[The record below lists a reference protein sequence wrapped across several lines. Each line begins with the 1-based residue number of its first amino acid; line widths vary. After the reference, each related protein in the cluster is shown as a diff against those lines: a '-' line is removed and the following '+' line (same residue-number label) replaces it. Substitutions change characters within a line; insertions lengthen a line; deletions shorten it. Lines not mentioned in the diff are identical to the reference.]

1 MSMRVLVTG
10 ASGFVGRA
18 LCPALRTDG
27 HSVLRAVRRDDGQ
40 PDTVVSGD
48 LGPSCEWLDRVEC
61 PDVIVHLAARVH
73 QMNERQDDA
82 ERLHQEAN
90 TQGTLALARRARER
104 GVRRFVF
111 VSSVKV
117 NGEGRSQPYRADDIP
132 RPADAYARSKADA
145 EAGLMQIAA
154 QGGGME
160 VVIIRPPLVYGPG
173 VGGNFGSLLKWV
185 RRGYPLPLASVTGN
199 RRSFV
204 AIDNLVSLIVLCIDH
219 PSAVGAIWMV
229 SDDQDV
235 STAVLLRRMAAALG
249 RPVRLLPLA
258 PSLLGLVA
266 TICGKQAAMVRLCG
280 DLSVDVSATRRTLGW
295 SPVVS
300 LDEGLRRCG
309 RDTV

>member
-1 MSMRVLVTG
+1 MRVLVTG

-18 LCPALRTDG
+18 LCPALGAAG
-27 HSVLRAVRRDDGQ
+27 HRVLRAVRRDDGQ

-48 LGPSCEWLDRVEC
+48 LGTSCEWLDRVEC

-73 QMNERQDDA
+73 QMNERRDDA
-82 ERLHQEAN
+82 ERLHQLAN

-117 NGEGRSQPYRADDIP
+117 NGEGRPQPYRADDIP

-154 QGGGME
+154 QGGME

-185 RRGYPLPLASVTGN
+185 RRGYPLPLASVTDN
-199 RRSFV
+199 RRSLV

-219 PSAVGAIWMV
+219 PSAAGAIWMV

-235 STAVLLRRMAAALG
+235 STAELLQRMAAVFG
-249 RPVRLLPLA
+249 RPARLWPLPPAMLELIA
-258 PSLLGLVA
+258 V
-266 TICGKQAAMVRLCG
+266 ICGKRAAVARLCG
-280 DLSVDVSATRRTLGW
+280 NLSVDVSATRRTLGW

-309 RDTV
+309 RDAA

>member
-1 MSMRVLVTG
+1 MRVLVTG

-18 LCPALRTDG
+18 LCPALGAAG
-27 HSVLRAVRRDDGQ
+27 HRVFRALRHDDGQ

-48 LGPSCEWLDRVEC
+48 LGPSCEWLQQVEC

-82 ERLHQEAN
+82 ERLHQQAN
-90 TQGTLALARRARER
+90 TQGTLALARLARER

-117 NGEGRSQPYRADDIP
+117 NGEGGSQPYRADDIP
-132 RPADAYARSKADA
+132 RPADPYARSKADA

-154 QGGGME
+154 QGGME

-185 RRGYPLPLASVTGN
+185 RRGYPLPLASVSGN
-199 RRSFV
+199 RRSLV
-204 AIDNLVSLIVLCIDH
+204 AIDNLVSLIVLCVDH
-219 PSAVGAIWMV
+219 PSAAGGIWMV

-235 STAVLLRRMAAALG
+235 STAELLQRMAAVFG
-249 RPVRLLPLA
+249 RPARLWPLA
-258 PSLLGLVA
+258 PAVLELIAG
-266 TICGKQAAMVRLCG
+266 ICGKRAAMARLCG
-280 DLSVDVSATRRTLGW
+280 SLSVDVSATRRTLGW
-295 SPVVS
+295 SPAVS
-300 LDEGLRRCG
+300 LEEGLRRCG
-309 RDTV
+309 SHKG

>member
-1 MSMRVLVTG
+1 MRVLVTG

-18 LCPALRTDG
+18 LCPALGAAG

-48 LGPSCEWLDRVEC
+48 LGPLCEWLDRVEC

-82 ERLHQEAN
+82 ERLHQQAN

-154 QGGGME
+154 QGGME

-185 RRGYPLPLASVTGN
+185 RRGYPLPLASVTDN
-199 RRSFV
+199 RRSLV

-235 STAVLLRRMAAALG
+235 STAELLQRMAAVFG
-249 RPVRLLPLA
+249 RPARLWPLPPAVLELIA
-258 PSLLGLVA
+258 V
-266 TICGKQAAMVRLCG
+266 ICGKRAAMVRLCG
-280 DLSVDVSATRRTLGW
+280 SLSVDVSATRRTLGW

-309 RDTV
+309 RDTA

>member
-1 MSMRVLVTG
+1 MRVLVTG
-10 ASGFVGRA
+10 ASGFVGSA
-18 LCPALRTDG
+18 LCPALGAAG
-27 HSVLRAVRRDDGQ
+27 HRVLRAVRRDDGQ

-48 LGPSCEWLDRVEC
+48 LGPSCDWLDRVDC

-82 ERLHQEAN
+82 ERLHQQAN

-117 NGEGRSQPYRADDIP
+117 NGEGRSQPYRADDLP
-132 RPADAYARSKADA
+132 SPADAYARSKADA
-145 EAGLMQIAA
+145 EAGLMKIAA
-154 QGGGME
+154 QGGME
-160 VVIIRPPLVYGPG
+160 VVVIRPPLVYGPG

-185 RRGYPLPLASVTGN
+185 RRGFPLPLASVAGN

-204 AIDNLVSLIVLCIDH
+204 AVDNLVSLIVLCIAH

-229 SDDQDV
+229 SDDEDV
-235 STAVLLRRMAAALG
+235 STAELLQRMAAALE
-249 RPVRLLPLA
+249 RPARLWPFA
-258 PSLLGLVA
+258 PSLLEFLA
-266 TICGKQAAMVRLCG
+266 TICGKRAEMARLCG
-280 DLSVDVSATRRTLGW
+280 NLSVDVSATRRILGW

-300 LDEGLRRCG
+300 LEEGLRRCA
-309 RDTV
+309 RYTV

>member
-1 MSMRVLVTG
+1 MRVLVTG
-10 ASGFVGRA
+10 VSGFVGRA
-18 LCPALRTDG
+18 LCPALRAAG
-27 HSVLRAVRRDDGQ
+27 HSVLGAVRRGDGQ

-48 LGPSCEWLDRVEC
+48 LGPSCEWFDRVDC

-73 QMNERQDDA
+73 QMNERKEDA
-82 ERLHQEAN
+82 ERLHQQAN
-90 TQGTLALARRARER
+90 TQATLALARRARER

-154 QGGGME
+154 QGGME
-160 VVIIRPPLVYGPG
+160 VVIIRPPLVYGPD

-204 AIDNLVSLIVLCIDH
+204 AIDNLVSLVVLCIDH
-219 PSAVGAIWMV
+219 PSAAGAIWMV

-235 STAVLLRRMAAALG
+235 STAGLLQRMAAALG
-249 RPVRLLPLA
+249 RPARLWPLA
-258 PSLLGLVA
+258 PALLKLIAV
-266 TICGKQAAMVRLCG
+266 ICGKQAAMSRLCG
-280 DLSVDVSATRRTLGW
+280 DLSVDVSATRRVLGW

-300 LDEGLRRCG
+300 LEEGLRRCG
-309 RDTV
+309 RDKT

>member
-1 MSMRVLVTG
+1 MRVLVTG

-18 LCPALRTDG
+18 LCPALRAAG
-27 HSVLRAVRRDDGQ
+27 HSVLGAVRRGDGQ

-48 LGPSCEWLDRVEC
+48 LGPSCEWFDHVDC

-73 QMNERQDDA
+73 QMNEGREDA
-82 ERLHQEAN
+82 ERLHQQAN
-90 TQGTLALARRARER
+90 TQATLALARRARER

-111 VSSVKV
+111 MSSVKV
-117 NGEGRSQPYRADDIP
+117 NGEGGPRPYRADDVP
-132 RPADAYARSKADA
+132 QPADAYARSKADA

-154 QGGGME
+154 QGGME
-160 VVIIRPPLVYGPG
+160 VVIIRPPLIYGPD

-204 AIDNLVSLIVLCIDH
+204 AIDNLVSLVVLCIDH
-219 PSAVGAIWMV
+219 PSAAGAIWMV

-235 STAVLLRRMAAALG
+235 STAGLLQRMAAALG
-249 RPVRLLPLA
+249 RPARLWPLA
-258 PSLLGLVA
+258 PALLKLIAV
-266 TICGKQAAMVRLCG
+266 ICGKQAAMSRLCG
-280 DLSVDVSATRRTLGW
+280 DLSVDVSATRRVLGW

-309 RDTV
+309 RDKT

>member
-1 MSMRVLVTG
+1 MRVLVTG

-18 LCPALRTDG
+18 LCPALGAAG

-40 PDTVVSGD
+40 PGTVVSGD
-48 LGPSCEWLDRVEC
+48 LGPSCEWFERVEC

-73 QMNERQDDA
+73 QMNERHDDA
-82 ERLHQEAN
+82 ERLHQQAN
-90 TQGTLALARRARER
+90 AQGTLALASLARER

-154 QGGGME
+154 QGGME

-199 RRSFV
+199 RRSLV

-235 STAVLLRRMAAALG
+235 STAELLQRMAAALG
-249 RPVRLLPLA
+249 RPARLWPLPPAVLELFA
-258 PSLLGLVA
+258 V
-266 TICGKQAAMVRLCG
+266 ICGKRAAMVRLCG
-280 DLSVDVSATRRTLGW
+280 NLSVDVSVTRRTLGW

-309 RDTV
+309 RDTA

>member
-1 MSMRVLVTG
+1 MRVLVTG

-18 LCPALRTDG
+18 LCPALGAAG

-40 PDTVVSGD
+40 PDTVISGD
-48 LGPSCEWLDRVEC
+48 LGPSCEWLDHVEC

-82 ERLHQEAN
+82 ERLHQQAN
-90 TQGTLALARRARER
+90 TQGTLALARRARDR

-154 QGGGME
+154 QGGME

-204 AIDNLVSLIVLCIDH
+204 AIDNLVSLIVLCVDH
-219 PSAVGAIWMV
+219 PLAAGAIWMV
-229 SDDQDV
+229 SDDQDE
-235 STAVLLRRMAAALG
+235 STAGLLQRMAAALG
-249 RPVRLLPLA
+249 RPARLWRLSPA
-258 PSLLGLVA
+258 LLKLIA
-266 TICGKQAAMVRLCG
+266 AICGKQAAMSRLCG
-280 DLSVDVSATRRTLGW
+280 DLSVDVSATRRALGW
-295 SPVVS
+295 TPLVS

-309 RDTV
+309 RDTT